1 MAEPLLKRGSTG
13 EAVRELQVA
22 LNALGYNTGA
32 VDGQFGAQTE
42 SAVKH
47 FQQDRGITAD
57 AVVGPITWLNI
68 DEADQN
74 EPILRRGS
82 EGNPVRRAQKRLTL
96 GGWDTGGVDGKFGS
110 HTEAA
115 VKDFQGDRGLVVDG
129 IVGPQT
135 WAEIDAI
142 EVNGF

>member
-68 DEADQN
+68 DEADQT
-74 EPILRRGS
+74 EPLLK
-82 EGNPVRRAQKRLTL
+82 KRLTL